1 MILCNLIQTNQYDF
15 VLQLRLTSFDA
26 AVSPRG
32 FASKLLEYAGDPRQK
47 IQKFDRNH
55 SSIVCPST
63 PVNA

>member
-1 MILCNLIQTNQYDF
+1 VQSHSDESIRFCFTTPVD
-15 VLQLRLTSFDA
+15 VLWRSRFPQRLT
-26 AVSPRG
+26 
-32 FASKLLEYAGDPRQK
+32 SKLLEYAGDPRQR